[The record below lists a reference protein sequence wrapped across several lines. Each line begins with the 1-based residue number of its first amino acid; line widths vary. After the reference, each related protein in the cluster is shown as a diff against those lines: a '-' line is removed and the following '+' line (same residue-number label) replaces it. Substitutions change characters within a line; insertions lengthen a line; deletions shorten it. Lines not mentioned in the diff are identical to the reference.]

1 MVAARNAEA
10 ARSRQPNPS
19 PITESAMSYECFQVE
34 IRDQVA
40 HLTLSRPAS
49 LNSMNRAFWSE
60 LPEIVRRIDDAAS
73 ARAIVLSSTGKHF
86 TAGMDLT
93 VFASG
98 PDLSDKETGRVRAN
112 LMKTV
117 LRLQQTFACLD
128 QARIPVL
135 AAVQGGCI
143 GGGVDMVSAC
153 DMRYATRDAFFCI
166 QEINLGMTADVGT
179 FPRLAYLMPQ
189 GIVRE
194 LAYTGRRLQAEEAR
208 ACGFVNALFDTHEQL
223 LDAVTGIAVDIARR
237 SPLAVWGSKEMLNYG
252 RDHTIDDSLRQIAV
266 WQSGMF
272 QPTDMREAFAAKS
285 EKRDPQFDDLLPVG
299 DAI

>member
-1 MVAARNAEA
+1 
-10 ARSRQPNPS
+10 
-19 PITESAMSYECFQVE
+19 MSYECFTVE

-40 HLTLSRPAS
+40 HLTLSRPDA
-49 LNSMNRAFWSE
+49 LNSMNRAFWRE

-73 ARAIVLSSTGKHF
+73 ARAVVLASSGKHF
-86 TAGMDLT
+86 TAGMDLS

-98 PDLSDKETGRVRAN
+98 PDMSGKETGRVRAN
-112 LMKTV
+112 LLKTV
-117 LRLQQTFACLD
+117 LRLQETFSCLD
-128 QARIPVL
+128 RARIPVL

-194 LAYTGRRLQAEEAR
+194 LAYTGRRFRADEAR
-208 ACGFVNALFDTHEQL
+208 ACGFVNALFDSQAEL

-252 RDHTIDDSLRQIAV
+252 RDHTIADSLRQIAV
-266 WQSGMF
+266 WQTGMF

-285 EKRDPQFDDLLPVG
+285 EKRDPSFDDLLPI
-299 DAI
+299 DHTI

>member
-1 MVAARNAEA
+1 
-10 ARSRQPNPS
+10 
-19 PITESAMSYECFQVE
+19 MSYECFTVD

-40 HLTLSRPAS
+40 HVTLSRPEA
-49 LNSMNRAFWSE
+49 LNSMTRAFWKE
-60 LPEIVRRIDDAAS
+60 LPEIVGRIDDAAA
-73 ARAIVLSSTGKHF
+73 ARAIVLSSTGRHF
-86 TAGMDLT
+86 TAGMDLS
-93 VFASG
+93 VFTSG
-98 PDLSDKETGRVRAN
+98 PDTSGKEVGRVRAS
-112 LMKTV
+112 LMQTV
-117 LRLQQTFACLD
+117 LRLQQTFSCLD

-153 DMRYATRDAFFCI
+153 DMRFATKDAFFCI

-179 FPRLAYLMPQ
+179 FPRLAHLMPQ

-194 LAYTGRRLQAEEAR
+194 LAYTGRRFQADEAR

-223 LDAVTGIAVDIARR
+223 LDAVTGVAIDITKR

-252 RDHTIDDSLRQIAV
+252 RDHSIDDALRHIAV
-266 WQSGMF
+266 WQTGMF
-272 QPTDMREAFAAKS
+272 QPTDMQEAFAAKA
-285 EKRDPQFDDLLPVG
+285 EKRDPVFADLLPAV

>member
-1 MVAARNAEA
+1 
-10 ARSRQPNPS
+10 
-19 PITESAMSYECFQVE
+19 MSYECFTVE
-34 IRDQVA
+34 IRDKVA
-40 HLTLSRPAS
+40 HVTLSRPAA
-49 LNSMNRAFWSE
+49 LNSMNRAFWHE
-60 LPEIVRRIDDAAS
+60 LPRIVREIDDSAA
-73 ARAIVLSSTGKHF
+73 ARAIVLASTGKHF
-86 TAGMDLT
+86 TAGMDLS

-98 PDLSDKETGRVRAN
+98 SNLLSDRTGRVRAN

-117 LRLQQTFACLD
+117 LQLQQTFSCLD
-128 QARIPVL
+128 EARIPVL

-153 DMRYATRDAFFCI
+153 DMRFATRDAFFCI

-194 LAYTGRRLQAEEAR
+194 LAYTGRRFQAEEAR

-223 LDAVTGIAVDIARR
+223 LDAVTGVAVDIAKR

-252 RDHTIDDSLRQIAV
+252 RDHTIDDALRHIAV
-266 WQSGMF
+266 WQTGMF
-272 QPTDMREAFAAKS
+272 QPADMREAFAAKA
-285 EKRDPQFDDLLPVG
+285 EKRDPEFDDLLPVG

>member
-1 MVAARNAEA
+1 
-10 ARSRQPNPS
+10 
-19 PITESAMSYECFQVE
+19 MSYECFTVE
-34 IRDQVA
+34 VRDQVA
-40 HLTLSRPAS
+40 HLTLSRPDA

-60 LPEIVRRIDDAAS
+60 LPAIVKALDDAAA

-86 TAGMDLT
+86 TAGMDLS
-93 VFASG
+93 VFATADG
-98 PDLSDKETGRVRAN
+98 AGEGKETGRVRAN
-112 LMKTV
+112 LMRKI
-117 LRLQQTFACLD
+117 LELQRTFGCLD

-153 DMRYATRDAFFCI
+153 DMRFATKDAFFCI

-194 LAYTGRRLQAEEAR
+194 LAYTGRRFQAEEAR

-223 LDAVTGIAVDIARR
+223 LDAVTGVAVDITKR

-252 RDHTIDDSLRQIAV
+252 RDHTIDDALRHIAV
-266 WQSGMF
+266 WQTGMF
-272 QPTDMREAFAAKS
+272 QPTDMQEAFAAKS
-285 EKRDPQFDDLLPVG
+285 EKRDPNYADLLPVD

>member
-1 MVAARNAEA
+1 
-10 ARSRQPNPS
+10 
-19 PITESAMSYECFQVE
+19 MSYECFTVD

-40 HLTLSRPAS
+40 HVTLSRPAA
-49 LNSMNRAFWSE
+49 LNSMVRAFWHE
-60 LPEIVRRIDDAAS
+60 LPEIVRRIDDSAS
-73 ARAIVLSSTGKHF
+73 ARAIVLASSGKHF
-86 TAGMDLT
+86 TAGMDLS

-98 PDLSDKETGRVRAN
+98 PDMTGKETGRVRAN
-112 LMKTV
+112 LMRTV
-117 LRLQQTFACLD
+117 LKLQETFGCLD

-166 QEINLGMTADVGT
+166 QEINIGMTADVGT

-189 GIVRE
+189 GLVRE
-194 LAYTGRRLQAEEAR
+194 LAYTGRRLHADEAR
-208 ACGFVNALFDTHEQL
+208 SCGFVNALFDTHEQL
-223 LDAVTGIAVDIARR
+223 LDAVTGIAVDIAKR

-252 RDHTIDDSLRQIAV
+252 RDHSIPDALRQIAV
-266 WQSGMF
+266 WQTGMF
-272 QPTDMREAFAAKS
+272 QPTDMKEAFVAKT
-285 EKRDPQFDDLLPVG
+285 EKRDPRYDDLLPIE

>member
-1 MVAARNAEA
+1 
-10 ARSRQPNPS
+10 
-19 PITESAMSYECFQVE
+19 MSYECFTVE
-34 IRDQVA
+34 IRDKVA
-40 HLTLSRPAS
+40 HVTLSRPAA
-49 LNSMNRAFWSE
+49 LNSMNSAFWRE
-60 LPEIVRRIDDAAS
+60 LPRIVREIDDSAA
-73 ARAIVLSSTGKHF
+73 ARAIVLASTGKHF
-86 TAGMDLT
+86 TAGMDLS

-98 PDLSDKETGRVRAN
+98 SNLLSDRTGRVRAN

-117 LRLQQTFACLD
+117 LQLQQTFSCLD
-128 QARIPVL
+128 EARIPVL

-166 QEINLGMTADVGT
+166 QEINIGMTADVGT

-194 LAYTGRRLQAEEAR
+194 LAYTGRRLHADEAR
-208 ACGFVNALFDTHEQL
+208 GCGFVNALFDTHEQL
-223 LDAVTGIAVDIARR
+223 LDAVTGIAVDIAKR

-252 RDHTIDDSLRQIAV
+252 RDHTIPDALRHIAV
-266 WQSGMF
+266 WQTGMF
-272 QPTDMREAFAAKS
+272 QPADMQEAFAAKTD
-285 EKRDPQFDDLLPVG
+285 KRDPEFDDLAPIE

>member
-1 MVAARNAEA
+1 
-10 ARSRQPNPS
+10 
-19 PITESAMSYECFQVE
+19 MSYECFTVD

-40 HLTLSRPAS
+40 HVTLSRPDAF
-49 LNSMNRAFWSE
+49 NSMTRAFWKE
-60 LPEIVRRIDDAAS
+60 LPEIVRRIDDSAA

-86 TAGMDLT
+86 TAGMDLS
-93 VFASG
+93 VFTSG
-98 PDLSDKETGRVRAN
+98 PDVAGKEVGRVRAN
-112 LMKTV
+112 LMQTV
-117 LRLQQTFACLD
+117 LRLQQTFSCLD

-153 DMRYATRDAFFCI
+153 DMRFATKDAFFCI

-194 LAYTGRRLQAEEAR
+194 LAYTGRRFQAGEAR

-223 LDAVTGIAVDIARR
+223 LDAVTGVAVDITKR
-237 SPLAVWGSKEMLNYG
+237 SPLAIWGSKEMLNYG
-252 RDHTIDDSLRQIAV
+252 RDHTIDDALRHIAV
-266 WQSGMF
+266 WQTGMF
-272 QPTDMREAFAAKS
+272 QPGDMQEAFAAKA
-285 EKRDPQFDDLLPVG
+285 EKRDPSFADLLPVD

>member
-1 MVAARNAEA
+1 
-10 ARSRQPNPS
+10 
-19 PITESAMSYECFQVE
+19 MSHECFTVD

-40 HLTLSRPAS
+40 HVTLCRPAEF
-49 LNSMNRAFWSE
+49 NSMNRAFWTE
-60 LPEIVRRIDDAAS
+60 LPEIVQRLDDAAA

-86 TAGMDLT
+86 TAGMDLS

-98 PDLSDKETGRVRAN
+98 PDMTGKETGRVRAN
-112 LMKTV
+112 LMQTV
-117 LRLQQTFACLD
+117 LKLQQTFSCLD
-128 QARIPVL
+128 KARIPVL

-153 DMRYATRDAFFCI
+153 DMRFATRDAFFCI
-166 QEINLGMTADVGT
+166 QEINIGMTADVGT

-194 LAYTGRRLQAEEAR
+194 LAYTGRRFLAEEAR

-223 LDAVTGIAVDIARR
+223 LDAVTGVAVDIAKR

-252 RDHTIDDSLRQIAV
+252 RDHSIDDALRHIAV
-266 WQSGMF
+266 WQTGMF
-272 QPTDMREAFAAKS
+272 QPADMREAFAAKS
-285 EKRDPQFDDLLPVG
+285 EKRDPAFDDLLPFT

>member
-1 MVAARNAEA
+1 
-10 ARSRQPNPS
+10 
-19 PITESAMSYECFQVE
+19 MSYECFTVE

-40 HLTLSRPAS
+40 EITLSRPDAF
-49 LNSMNRAFWSE
+49 NSMSRAFWRE
-60 LPEIVRRIDDAAS
+60 LPEIVTRIDKAAS

-86 TAGMDLT
+86 TAGMDLS

-98 PDLSDKETGRVRAN
+98 PDMSSKETGRVRAN

-117 LRLQQTFACLD
+117 LMLQQTFSCLD
-128 QARIPVL
+128 EARIPVL

-179 FPRLAYLMPQ
+179 FPRLAYVIPQ

-194 LAYTGRRLQAEEAR
+194 LAYTGRRFRAEEAK
-208 ACGFVNALFDTHEQL
+208 ACGFVNELFDTHEQL
-223 LDAVTGIAVDIARR
+223 LEAVRGIAVDIAKR
-237 SPLAVWGSKEMLNYG
+237 SPLAIWGSKEMLNYG
-252 RDHTIDDSLRQIAV
+252 RDHTIQDSLRQIAV
-266 WQSGMF
+266 WQTGMF
-272 QPTDMREAFAAKS
+272 QPTDMKEAFTAKS
-285 EKRDPQFDDLLPVG
+285 EKRDPQFDDLLPLD